1 MDFFGVNNEVFL
13 AETAHEYQND
23 AYLITN
29 LEKYGFSVESQQDI
43 CEDQHDSELQAG
55 ITVARELCKEEK
67 SAAHQ
72 VAIETLQKSI
82 NPANEIRQAENAGK
96 VPKAFKFAKD
106 LNKEFGIPIRQAVDL
121 LPDIDTPKKFTLLK
135 NQITVDCLRSN
146 DAYLKSGRIVG
157 LIIQKVDQVFKDGA
171 TLHASDIRAR
181 LYDCLS
187 LDRSINLDFLR
198 PNPDSKQDTI
208 TANRKAVA
216 LLSLIHISE
225 PTRPY

>member
-1 MDFFGVNNEVFL
+1 M
-13 AETAHEYQND
+13 
-23 AYLITN
+23 
-29 LEKYGFSVESQQDI
+29 
-43 CEDQHDSELQAG
+43 C
-55 ITVARELCKEEK
+55 
-67 SAAHQ
+67 
-72 VAIETLQKSI
+72 
-82 NPANEIRQAENAGK
+82 IRDR
-96 VPKAFKFAKD
+96 PKAFKFAKD

-121 LPDIDTPKKFTLLK
+121 LPDIDTPKKFALLK

-146 DAYLKSGRIVG
+146 AAYLKSGRIVG

-216 LLSLIHISE
+216 LLRMFFDVQHSGRDTKRMCHRNKKYTIYSKEHSFSDTIPIEQKTNVDFGARVERSFMGALIE
-225 PTRPY
+225 DAPF